1 MSLRLMCLIATA
13 TVVLGVCTPAR
24 ALNPQPEPPGRHP
37 KMNKMPAGTK
47 VNPANPK
54 TDGDK
59 VKSRTLP
66 PGPCKGGTQS
76 KC

>member
-1 MSLRLMCLIATA
+1 MSLRLMCLIASA
-13 TVVLGVCTPAR
+13 TVALGVCTPAM

-37 KMNKMPAGTK
+37 KMNKMPDGMK
-47 VNPANPK
+47 ANPTK
-54 TDGDK
+54 SNKGSDK

-66 PGPCKGGTQS
+66 PGPCKQDTQS